1 MKIPFGNLKRQYQK
15 LKPIIDQATQE
26 VYDHGWF
33 VLGNQVQSFENKFAQ
48 YCGAKYGVGVGSGT
62 AALHLALVA
71 SGVEHG
77 DEVITAANT
86 CIPTLS
92 AISLAGAVPIL
103 VDIDEIT
110 YTINPF
116 LIPERITSKTKAIV
130 PVHLYGQCANM
141 NPILEIARQY
151 DLAVIEDCAQAHGS
165 IYKNQMA
172 GTMGDVGCFSFYP
185 SKNLG
190 AFGDGGLV
198 LTNNQ
203 DIAEKVTK
211 LRNYGQEERYYHSMK
226 GFNSRLDELQAAILN
241 AKLPYLNSWNQ
252 RRREIAQRYY
262 QAFST
267 VGIVCPLEEPERFHI
282 YHLYVIRVPQRDRF
296 QQLLQEEGITT
307 IIHYPIPVHLQK
319 CYAECEWQSRFLP
332 VTEKLA
338 SEIVSL
344 PLYPELTDG
353 EVNYIIKK
361 VIDTYEQIK
370 YTQTHFPRN
379 TAAIIME
386 RNKAN

>member
-1 MKIPFGNLKRQYQK
+1 MKISFGDLKRQYQN

-33 VLGNQVQSFENKFAQ
+33 ILGNQVQSFESKFAQ
-48 YCGAKYGVGVGSGT
+48 YCGAKYGVAVGSGT
-62 AALHLALVA
+62 AALHLALIA
-71 SGVEHG
+71 SGVEYG

-92 AISLAGAVPIL
+92 AISLAGAVPVL

-110 YTINPF
+110 YTINPS
-116 LIPERITSKTKAIV
+116 LISERITSKTKAIV
-130 PVHLYGQCANM
+130 PVHLYGQCADM
-141 NPILEIARQY
+141 SPILEIAHQY

-165 IYKNQMA
+165 VYKNQMA

-198 LTNNQ
+198 LTNNP

-252 RRREIAQRYY
+252 RRREIAQRYH

-267 VGIVCPLEEPERFHI
+267 IGIVCPLEDAERFHI
-282 YHLYVIRVPQRDRF
+282 YHLYVIRVPQRDHF
-296 QQLLQEEGITT
+296 QQLLQAEGIAT
-307 IIHYPIPVHLQK
+307 IIHYPIPVHLQQ

-332 VTEKLA
+332 ITEKLA

-386 RNKAN
+386 RNKAS

>member
-1 MKIPFGNLKRQYQK
+1 MKFPFGNLKRQYQK

-198 LTNNQ
+198 LTNNP

-211 LRNYGQEERYYHSMK
+211 LRNYGQEERYYHSIK

-252 RRREIAQRYY
+252 RRREIAQHYH
-262 QAFST
+262 QAFSS
-267 VGIVCPLEEPERFHI
+267 VGIVCPLEDAERFHI
-282 YHLYVIRVPQRDRF
+282 YHLYVIRVPQRDYF

-370 YTQTHFPRN
+370 YTQTHFSRN

-386 RNKAN
+386 RNKTS

>member
-1 MKIPFGNLKRQYQK
+1 MKIPFGDLKRQYQK

-26 VYDHGWF
+26 VYNHGWF
-33 VLGNQVQSFENKFAQ
+33 ILGNQVQSFEHKFAH
-48 YCGAKYGVGVGSGT
+48 YCGAKYGVAVGSGT

-71 SGVEHG
+71 SGVEYG

-92 AISLAGAVPIL
+92 AISLAGAVPVL

-110 YTINPF
+110 YTINPS
-116 LIPERITSKTKAIV
+116 LIAARITSKTKAIV
-130 PVHLYGQCANM
+130 PVHLYGQCADM
-141 NPILEIARQY
+141 SPILEVAQQY
-151 DLAVIEDCAQAHGS
+151 NLTVIEDCAQAHGS
-165 IYKNQMA
+165 RYKNQMA
-172 GTMGDVGCFSFYP
+172 GTIGDVGCFSFYP

-198 LTNNQ
+198 LTNNP
-203 DIAEKVTK
+203 DLAEKVTK
-211 LRNYGQEERYYHSMK
+211 LRNYGQEERYYHSIK

-252 RRREIAQRYY
+252 RRREIAQRYH

-267 VGIVCPLEEPERFHI
+267 IGIVCPLEEPKRFHI

-296 QQLLQEEGITT
+296 QQLLQEAGIAT
-307 IIHYPIPVHLQK
+307 IIHYPVPVHLQQS
-319 CYAECEWQSRFLP
+319 YVECEWQSRFLP

-344 PLYPELTDG
+344 PLYPELTDE

-370 YTQTHFPRN
+370 YTQTYFPRN
-379 TAAIIME
+379 TTTIIME
-386 RNKAN
+386 RNKAS